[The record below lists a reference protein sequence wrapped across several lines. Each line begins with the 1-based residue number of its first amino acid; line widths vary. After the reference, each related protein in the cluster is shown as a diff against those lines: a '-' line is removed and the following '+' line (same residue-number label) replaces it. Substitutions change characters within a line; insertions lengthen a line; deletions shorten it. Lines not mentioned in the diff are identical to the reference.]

1 MVYAEDDRYF
11 PGSCCGQLSEY
22 NAQQT
27 VSATH
32 CCTTQLR
39 TFPVP
44 GDRPGGDGG
53 GRQEGLPLLP
63 LGLPHQLPHHHRLE
77 LMPALCQVVTL
88 ESCLLYFSAA
98 ILGLLH
104 FNNPNGFQSPFQHIP
119 LTLPQRLESC
129 SFTPLSPT
137 IRFGDVHPLFSSFK
151 GDRPSRRPKLF
162 GSPMVSNNSTGW
174 IGLNEL
180 CFPCH
185 TCVV

>member
-1 MVYAEDDRYF
+1 M
-11 PGSCCGQLSEY
+11 SEY

-88 ESCLLYFSAA
+88 ESPVSSRYSLTSFLCSNSWLASLQ
-98 ILGLLH
+98 
-104 FNNPNGFQSPFQHIP
+104 QSERVP
-119 LTLPQRLESC
+119 ESFPTHP
-129 SFTPLSPT
+129 SYTDAEVWSHVLSPLCRQLSDLDMC
-137 IRFGDVHPLFSSFK
+137 I
-151 GDRPSRRPKLF
+151 
-162 GSPMVSNNSTGW
+162 
-174 IGLNEL
+174 L
-180 CFPCH
+180 CFPPLKVTALLEDQNYSHPQWCLI
-185 TCVV
+185 TVQVVAVLLFG

>member
-1 MVYAEDDRYF
+1 M
-11 PGSCCGQLSEY
+11 SEY

-88 ESCLLYFSAA
+88 ESCLLHFICSNSWLASLQQSERVPESFPTHPSYTDAEVGVMFFHPFVANYQIWDMCIVCFPPLKVTA
-98 ILGLLH
+98 LLEDQNCSH
-104 FNNPNGFQSPFQHIP
+104 
-119 LTLPQRLESC
+119 PQWCLI
-129 SFTPLSPT
+129 TVQVVAVL
-137 IRFGDVHPLFSSFK
+137 
-151 GDRPSRRPKLF
+151 LF
-162 GSPMVSNNSTGW
+162 G
-174 IGLNEL
+174 
-180 CFPCH
+180 
-185 TCVV
+185 

>member
-1 MVYAEDDRYF
+1 M
-11 PGSCCGQLSEY
+11 SEY

-88 ESCLLYFSAA
+88 ETR
-98 ILGLLH
+98 LLH
-104 FNNPNGFQSPFQHIP
+104 FLQQF
-119 LTLPQRLESC
+119 LARLSSTIRAGSRVLSNTSLLHC
-129 SFTPLSPT
+129 RRGWGHVLSPRCRQISDLDMCIICFPALKVT
-137 IRFGDVHPLFSSFK
+137 ALLEDQNYSHPQWCLITVQVV
-151 GDRPSRRPKLF
+151 GVLLF
-162 GSPMVSNNSTGW
+162 G
-174 IGLNEL
+174 
-180 CFPCH
+180 
-185 TCVV
+185 